1 MSDSMSYK
9 CAQLLMR
16 AVLTAPE
23 LAINMPSTNAEWEVV
38 RRGWLKKSKLQ
49 LLSGTVGA
57 VDGFFQRTIKP
68 EVANCQA
75 FFSGHYQSY
84 GLNCQAACDSNLKF
98 IYFGIIA
105 TGCTNDGIAF
115 HMADNLANSV
125 KNLPDGMYF
134 VGDAAYDVTEK
145 LLIPFTGSQRE
156 NPDNDAFNY
165 YLSQMRIWI
174 EMSFG
179 YLVNN
184 FRILQ
189 GKLNC
194 KIENNAKILMACARL
209 HNFIIDTRSLG
220 EDGND
225 ADSDSDDSDIDV
237 DYLQGQFDE
246 IQIAPMNMV
255 YLPVIPDGN
264 GFDAMNG
271 VCFTRMTIVDMIREN
286 GIRRPV
292 FNLIRNGRA
301 AEAAAQQQQ
310 PQQDD
315 ENDGNDDEAIE
326 GVNRNYYHPN

>member
-1 MSDSMSYK
+1 
-9 CAQLLMR
+9 
-16 AVLTAPE
+16 
-23 LAINMPSTNAEWEVV
+23 
-38 RRGWLKKSKLQ
+38 
-49 LLSGTVGA
+49 
-57 VDGFFQRTIKP
+57 
-68 EVANCQA
+68 
-75 FFSGHYQSY
+75 
-84 GLNCQAACDSNLKF
+84 
-98 IYFGIIA
+98 
-105 TGCTNDGIAF
+105 
-115 HMADNLANSV
+115 
-125 KNLPDGMYF
+125 
-134 VGDAAYDVTEK
+134 
-145 LLIPFTGSQRE
+145 
-156 NPDNDAFNY
+156 
-165 YLSQMRIWI
+165 
-174 EMSFG
+174 
-179 YLVNN
+179 
-184 FRILQ
+184 
-189 GKLNC
+189 
-194 KIENNAKILMACARL
+194 MACARL

-326 GVNRNYYHPN
+326 GVDRNYYHPN